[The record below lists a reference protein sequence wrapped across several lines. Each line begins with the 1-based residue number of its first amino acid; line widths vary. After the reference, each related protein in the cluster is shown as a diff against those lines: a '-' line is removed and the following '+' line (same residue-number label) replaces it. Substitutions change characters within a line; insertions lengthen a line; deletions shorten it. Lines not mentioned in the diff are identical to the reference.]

1 MIASHEPSGDPA
13 SRPAETGP
21 QFRERV
27 LIDLTVNGQR
37 WRGEVPAR
45 RTLLAF
51 LRDDLG
57 LTGTKLGCDTG
68 NCGAC
73 SVLVDGELVYSC
85 LVLAAS
91 CDGRRVETI
100 EGLSRGDALHPIQQ
114 AFLELDAYQCGFCT
128 PGQIMAI
135 KALLDRNPRPTRE
148 EAVAAVA
155 GNLCRCG
162 AYPRIVAAALRA
174 AELMG
179 GDGHEAAAAGD
190 GDDGGGDGQRGRG
203 EQGIS
208 TGNREQGG
216 GEGGSS

>member
-1 MIASHEPSGDPA
+1 LIGSREPAGDPA
-13 SRPAETGP
+13 ARPAGTEP
-21 QFRERV
+21 LFRERV
-27 LIDLTVNGQR
+27 LVDLTVNGRR

-73 SVLVDGELVYSC
+73 SVLVDGQLVYSC

-114 AFLELDAYQCGFCT
+114 AFLDLDAYQCGFCT
-128 PGQIMAI
+128 PGQIMAV

-148 EAVAAVA
+148 EVVTAVS

-174 AELMG
+174 AELMSGEGRPDAGGSG
-179 GDGHEAAAAGD
+179 GDGAGK
-190 GDDGGGDGQRGRG
+190 G
-203 EQGIS
+203 
-208 TGNREQGG
+208 GNR
-216 GEGGSS
+216 